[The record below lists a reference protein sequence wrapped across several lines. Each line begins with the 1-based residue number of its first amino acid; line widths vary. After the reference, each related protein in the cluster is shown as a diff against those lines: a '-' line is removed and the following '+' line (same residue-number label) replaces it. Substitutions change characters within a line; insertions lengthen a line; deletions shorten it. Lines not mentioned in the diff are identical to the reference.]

1 MNERRARILRLV
13 AESYIHTAH
22 PVASARIAEHL
33 ELSSATVRNEFSV
46 LEEEGYLQ
54 QPHTSAGR
62 IPTLQGF
69 RAYALACLPP
79 RRMPERE
86 RSQLVQR
93 LRSTNGDTLFSLVAR
108 VAAELSGYAVVVRL
122 PTEYA
127 LHILEIHLSMLS
139 ADRLLAVVVL
149 ANGIVR
155 QLSVDLDPAPSGSV
169 LDDAERNLRQLTLPL
184 GEVPRALD
192 VIALHAD
199 DELARTLK
207 AIARAWPG
215 LNRPRAFS
223 EGLRN
228 LLAEPESS
236 DPDFIRLVVE
246 QVERLEP
253 ATPDHRPAGQPVG
266 LELDGSVARVTSSFE
281 LGGGVGSLSLL
292 GPARMRYP
300 SAMMVVRGVSEAL
313 SLGLMG
319 A

>member
-1 MNERRARILRLV
+1 
-13 AESYIHTAH
+13 
-22 PVASARIAEHL
+22 
-33 ELSSATVRNEFSV
+33 
-46 LEEEGYLQ
+46 
-54 QPHTSAGR
+54 
-62 IPTLQGF
+62 
-69 RAYALACLPP
+69 
-79 RRMPERE
+79 
-86 RSQLVQR
+86 
-93 LRSTNGDTLFSLVAR
+93 
-108 VAAELSGYAVVVRL
+108 
-122 PTEYA
+122 
-127 LHILEIHLSMLS
+127 
-139 ADRLLAVVVL
+139 
-149 ANGIVR
+149 
-155 QLSVDLDPAPSGSV
+155 
-169 LDDAERNLRQLTLPL
+169 
-184 GEVPRALD
+184 
-192 VIALHAD
+192 
-199 DELARTLK
+199 LK